1 MATKKTESI
10 LGSVKQVLGIVPE
23 YEYFDSQLILFINSV
38 FPTLYEL
45 GVGPDNGFEIED
57 ESAEWAELTNDS
69 KLLAQVKSYVYIKV
83 RLLFDPP
90 ASSFAL
96 DSMNKMAQEMEWRIL
111 AMVEP
116 TNRPQGGSSSYG

>member
-116 TNRPQGGSSSYG
+116 TNRPMGGSANG

>member
-1 MATKKTESI
+1 MAAKKTDSI

-23 YEYFDSQLILFINSV
+23 YEYFDPQLVLFINSV

-45 GVGPDNGFEIED
+45 GVGPEGGFEIED
-57 ESAEWAELTNDS
+57 ETAEWGELTSDN
-69 KLLAQVKSYVYIKV
+69 KLLAQVKSYVYLKV

-116 TNRPQGGSSSYG
+116 TKRGGV

>member
-90 ASSFAL
+90 SSSFAL

-116 TNRPQGGSSSYG
+116 TNRPMGGSANG